1 MIIQPVI
8 RFLLYFIKKNLIHPM
23 YYFVRNDISIK
34 PGLITNYLLL
44 VSYSNYMTYEDILFL
59 IGFFLVI
66 AFFVGCKHKPAT
78 LSGWLAF
85 AFLSFIVTPLISV
98 PLTWYVCR
106 MLDRVTIKDKGYFD
120 PSDFTFKR

>member
-1 MIIQPVI
+1 
-8 RFLLYFIKKNLIHPM
+8 
-23 YYFVRNDISIK
+23 
-34 PGLITNYLLL
+34 
-44 VSYSNYMTYEDILFL
+44 MTYEDILFL

-66 AFFVGCKHKPAT
+66 FFFVVFKYKPAT

-98 PLTWYVCR
+98 PLTWYICW
-106 MLDRVTIKDKGYFD
+106 MIDRATIKDKECFD

>member
-1 MIIQPVI
+1 
-8 RFLLYFIKKNLIHPM
+8 
-23 YYFVRNDISIK
+23 
-34 PGLITNYLLL
+34 
-44 VSYSNYMTYEDILFL
+44 MTYEDILFL

-85 AFLSFIVTPLISV
+85 AFLSFIVIFMVWGSLAESFAEAIYGLFSSV
-98 PLTWYVCR
+98 FSALPF
-106 MLDRVTIKDKGYFD
+106 KDKGYFD

>member
-1 MIIQPVI
+1 
-8 RFLLYFIKKNLIHPM
+8 
-23 YYFVRNDISIK
+23 
-34 PGLITNYLLL
+34 
-44 VSYSNYMTYEDILFL
+44 MTYEDIFISDRLFP
-59 IGFFLVI
+59 GNS
-66 AFFVGCKHKPAT
+66 FFVGCKHKPTT
-78 LSGWLAF
+78 LFGWLAF

>member
-1 MIIQPVI
+1 
-8 RFLLYFIKKNLIHPM
+8 
-23 YYFVRNDISIK
+23 
-34 PGLITNYLLL
+34 
-44 VSYSNYMTYEDILFL
+44 MTYEDILFL

-66 AFFVGCKHKPAT
+66 VFFVGCKHKPAT
-78 LSGWLAF
+78 LSGRLAF

-106 MLDRVTIKDKGYFD
+106 MLDRATIKDKGYFD

>member
-1 MIIQPVI
+1 
-8 RFLLYFIKKNLIHPM
+8 
-23 YYFVRNDISIK
+23 
-34 PGLITNYLLL
+34 
-44 VSYSNYMTYEDILFL
+44 MTYEDILFL

-106 MLDRVTIKDKGYFD
+106 MFDRATIKDKD
-120 PSDFTFKR
+120 ILILRILHLRDKILSS

>member
-1 MIIQPVI
+1 
-8 RFLLYFIKKNLIHPM
+8 
-23 YYFVRNDISIK
+23 
-34 PGLITNYLLL
+34 
-44 VSYSNYMTYEDILFL
+44 MTYEDILFL

-66 AFFVGCKHKPAT
+66 FFFVGCKHKPAN

-98 PLTWYVCR
+98 PLTWYICW
-106 MLDRVTIKDKGYFD
+106 MIDRATIKDKECFD